1 MPYPQPTKQGQGLNP
16 CPHGYQS
23 GLLTTEPR
31 QELQLYFNFKKSKYK
46 YMAIGVPAVVQ
57 KDWQHLYSTRMQVQI
72 PGLAHWVKD
81 LALSW
86 VVVEFTDVA
95 GSSIAV
101 AVA

>member
-1 MPYPQPTKQGQGLNP
+1 MGYEPDQYPEDTG
-16 CPHGYQS
+16 S
-23 GLLTTEPR
+23 
-31 QELQLYFNFKKSKYK
+31 
-46 YMAIGVPAVVQ
+46 
-57 KDWQHLYSTRMQVQI
+57 I
-72 PGLAHWVKD
+72 PDLAKWVKD